1 MEDLIELLDLN
12 AKIKNNKII
21 MQNNLRHKSILN
33 DYNRL

>member
-21 MQNNLRHKSILN
+21 MENNLRDKSILN